1 MIKSFAALRRFLVAV
16 EEHRAV
22 EHRILASFEDFLDQ
36 RYRRPSVLASGRFA
50 YAQKNFFS
58 SLFLSIYHSLDIT
71 PERRSFY
78 GVINHCLR
86 GIVTGA
92 DNLLDAEYK
101 EMLPLDFAS
110 GAIRF
115 KSVMHIMLFDR
126 ILCREVRRAADD
138 GLLEFTQME
147 PLHKALLDALVPI
160 GAEEASEEGGID
172 VIIPPSEICSSVHM
186 YKGGKLLCLAFVA
199 PLHLEA
205 NRRLRI
211 AEAGVYSI
219 GMSLQLIDDL
229 TDLFDD
235 LRDRRHN
242 YLASV
247 IQHEGSGEERRQLA
261 RLREGAQP
269 SGLVETM
276 FPGSVRLVMARAIGE
291 AASGFDSLSEAGHWI
306 EREQA
311 LQLIRFL
318 FRLRGVKRL
327 LEFFPG
333 EMELRTLD
341 GGVVA

>member
-1 MIKSFAALRRFLVAV
+1 MIKYFAALRRFLGAV

-22 EHRILASFEDFLDQ
+22 EQRVLASFEDFLDQ
-36 RYRRPSVLASGRFA
+36 RYRRPLVSVLGRFA

-58 SLFLSIYHSLDIT
+58 SLFLSIYQTLDIT
-71 PERRSFY
+71 PDRRSFY

-101 EMLPLDFAS
+101 EMLPLDFAP

-115 KSVMHIMLFDR
+115 KSVMHILLFDR
-126 ILCREVRRAADD
+126 ILCREVRRAADE
-138 GLLEFTQME
+138 GIIEVTQME
-147 PLHKALLDALVPI
+147 SLHKALLDALVPI
-160 GAEEASEEGGID
+160 GAEEASEEGGVD
-172 VIIPPSEICSSVHM
+172 VILSPAEICSSVHM
-186 YKGGKLLCLAFVA
+186 FKGGKLLCLAFVA

-219 GMSLQLIDDL
+219 GMALQLIDDL

-235 LRDRRHN
+235 IRDRRHN

-247 IQHEGSGEERRQLA
+247 IQHEGLVEERGQLE
-261 RLREGAQP
+261 RLREGAAPVGQ
-269 SGLVETM
+269 VETM
-276 FPGSVRLVMARAIGE
+276 FPNSVRVVMARAIGE
-291 AASGFDSLSEAGHWI
+291 AASGFDRLSEAGHWI

-311 LQLIRFL
+311 MQLIRFL

-327 LEFFPG
+327 LDFFPSAS
-333 EMELRTLD
+333 ELRALD
-341 GGVVA
+341 GSVVV